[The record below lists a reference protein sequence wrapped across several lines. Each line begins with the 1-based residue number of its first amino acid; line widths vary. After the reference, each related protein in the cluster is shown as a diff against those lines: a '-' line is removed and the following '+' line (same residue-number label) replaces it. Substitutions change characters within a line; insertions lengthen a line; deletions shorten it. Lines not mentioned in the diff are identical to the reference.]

1 MFMGINGTEMV
12 ILVVVALV
20 VIGPKRLPEYAQKL
34 RELVRQMRRMAEGAK
49 DSVQRDFGDDF
60 KDVDWQKLDPR
71 QYDPR
76 RIVREA
82 LVEEDVAIRE
92 SKRRERSSLE
102 SSTTSDEADDQAAS
116 ASALPL
122 LSEARPQP
130 SVRSPR
136 SNASRHRPSC
146 GIAPPRRP
154 STRKPPDS
162 PSRRRPELSIPGH
175 LEPSSR
181 GYSESAYSGV
191 SGCSAPCR
199 RLSSCAPRGVRGSSR
214 ARSSIRGR
222 SRTRLS
228 PT

>member
-82 LVEEDVAIRE
+82 LVEEDAAIRE

-116 ASALPL
+116 ASAER
-122 LSEARPQP
+122 SEASAMREKSPIERFQAQTELRD
-130 SVRSPR
+130 RSTT
-136 SNASRHRPSC
+136 
-146 GIAPPRRP
+146 APF
-154 STRKPPDS
+154 D
-162 PSRRRPELSIPGH
+162 PE
-175 LEPSSR
+175 
-181 GYSESAYSGV
+181 A
-191 SGCSAPCR
+191 
-199 RLSSCAPRGVRGSSR
+199 
-214 ARSSIRGR
+214 
-222 SRTRLS
+222 T
-228 PT
+228 